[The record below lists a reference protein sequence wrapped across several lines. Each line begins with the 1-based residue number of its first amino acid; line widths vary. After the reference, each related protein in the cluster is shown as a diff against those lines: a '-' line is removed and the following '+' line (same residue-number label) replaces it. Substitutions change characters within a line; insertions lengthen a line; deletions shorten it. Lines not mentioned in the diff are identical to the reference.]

1 MQEPEQQI
9 IMQAETDNY
18 DGGCALFLWTVFL
31 IFWCCLIIAALVC
44 GFRLL
49 DVLRKSALHSMGYC
63 AAIGLVQIGEYLL
76 RPRIRIIVTPSFI
89 NLVSVQRLHGQKIR
103 QIPVTEIREIQV
115 MHNSLAIFTAN
126 GKHVIRHFANA
137 ARFAEALRPFL
148 RQQGADIP
156 KTAQEH
162 YYERLE
168 LTEKWKRKREER
180 AWMPQSPDP
189 VSVTTDEN
197 GEPILP
203 QCLTDE
209 QAEGVFRPAGRKE
222 EQQETVLREES

>member
-9 IMQAETDNY
+9 IMQEQIDES
-18 DGGCALFLWTVFL
+18 DGSLATVLWILFLAVWCFL
-31 IFWCCLIIAALVC
+31 IAAALLT
-44 GFRLL
+44 GFRLT
-49 DVLRKSALHSMGYC
+49 DALGENALFCLPIC
-63 AAIGLVQIGEYLL
+63 AGIGLIQIAEFLL

-89 NLVSVQRLHGQKIR
+89 NLISVQRLHGQRIR
-103 QIPVTEIREIQV
+103 QIPITEIREIQV